1 MNTPNTANK
10 SDRESISAEIFDP
23 FPEPRTYPKG
33 WDLSGFDS
41 TPNLPAVESAG
52 DEAES

>member
-1 MNTPNTANK
+1 MNTPNTANE

-33 WDLSGFDS
+33 WDLSGFGS
-41 TPNLPAVESAG
+41 LSNLPAVEPAG